1 MSAQLIGPP
10 ATADGVQSAATLP
23 PDPNGGG
30 RMSSRTYRIGI
41 ALIMAVIFALTYALD
56 RNRAVPQPPAPHATD
71 QNGQAAANWPHP
83 SSESVANLPASLPAA
98 APTPPPVNAFMTQT
112 SQPMPRPPSPLAEW
126 RARAYLSAL
135 QAPITVNSAHAGD
148 TLELPRSGSAPLAVQ
163 TGIAPVAGGYKGA
176 AAQYH
181 PPAPPYTL
189 MAGAVLPAVLITGID
204 SDAPAQVLAQVAQNV
219 YDTAS
224 GRYLLIPQGSRVI
237 GDYSVG
243 ARAGQQRVVISW
255 KRLVLPDTASIDLPS
270 VPATDAAGYGGLA
283 DQVDNHYLK
292 QFGTA
297 AVISLIDA
305 GQMVGQMGMSGAS
318 YGFGMPYG
326 AYGGGMSSTG
336 MMGMMGGQ
344 AASQQLGQVAQN
356 AVQQG
361 TSIPPTL
368 RIRPGYL
375 FNIEIT
381 TDVTLPGPYPR

>member
-1 MSAQLIGPP
+1 MSAQLISSP
-10 ATADGVQSAATLP
+10 ATANGVQSAATTP

-30 RMSSRTYRIGI
+30 RMSSRTYRMGV
-41 ALIMAVIFALTYALD
+41 ALIVAVVFALTYALD
-56 RNRAVPQPPAPHATD
+56 RNRAVPQPPVPRATD

-83 SSESVANLPASLPAA
+83 SSESVANPLASLPAA

-112 SQPMPRPPSPLAEW
+112 SQPIAKPPSPLAEW
-126 RARAYLSAL
+126 RARSYLSAL
-135 QAPITVNSAHAGD
+135 QAPITVSSAHAGD
-148 TLELPRSGSAPLAVQ
+148 TLEIPRSGSLPLATQ
-163 TGIAPVAGGYKGA
+163 TGVAAPGYNGA

-237 GDYSVG
+237 GEYSMG
-243 ARAGQQRVVISW
+243 ARAGQQRIVISW

-326 AYGGGMSSTG
+326 AYSGGMSSTG

-356 AVQQG
+356 ALQQG

-368 RIRPGYL
+368 SIRPGYL
-375 FNIEIT
+375 FNIEVT

>member
-1 MSAQLIGPP
+1 MSAQLIGSP
-10 ATADGVQSAATLP
+10 ATANGVQSAATTP

-30 RMSSRTYRIGI
+30 RMSSRTYRMGV
-41 ALIMAVIFALTYALD
+41 ALIAAVVFALTYALD
-56 RNRAVPQPPAPHATD
+56 RNRAVPQPPVPRATD

-83 SSESVANLPASLPAA
+83 SSESVANPLVSQPAA
-98 APTPPPVNAFMTQT
+98 APTPPSVNAFTKQT
-112 SQPMPRPPSPLAEW
+112 SQPIARPPGPLAEW
-126 RARAYLSAL
+126 RARSYLSAL
-135 QAPITVNSAHAGD
+135 QAPITVSSAHAGD
-148 TLELPRSGSAPLAVQ
+148 TLELPRSGSVPLATQ
-163 TGIAPVAGGYKGA
+163 TGVAAPGYNGA

-189 MAGAVLPAVLITGID
+189 MAGTVLPAVLITGID

-237 GDYSVG
+237 GDYSMG

-255 KRLVLPDTASIDLPS
+255 NRLVLPDTASIDLPS

-326 AYGGGMSSTG
+326 AYGGGMSSTE

-344 AASQQLGQVAQN
+344 AASQQLGQVTQN

-361 TSIPPTL
+361 MSIPPTL
-368 RIRPGYL
+368 SIRPGYL
-375 FNIEIT
+375 FNIEVT

>member
-1 MSAQLIGPP
+1 MSAQLISSP
-10 ATADGVQSAATLP
+10 ATANGVQSAATTP

-30 RMSSRTYRIGI
+30 RMSSRTYRMGV
-41 ALIMAVIFALTYALD
+41 ALIVAVVFALTYALD
-56 RNRAVPQPPAPHATD
+56 RNRAVPQPPVPRATD

-83 SSESVANLPASLPAA
+83 SSESVANPLASLPAA

-112 SQPMPRPPSPLAEW
+112 SQPIAKPPSPLAEW
-126 RARAYLSAL
+126 RARSYLSAL
-135 QAPITVNSAHAGD
+135 QAPITVSSAHAGD
-148 TLELPRSGSAPLAVQ
+148 TLEIPRSGSLPLATQ
-163 TGIAPVAGGYKGA
+163 TGVAAPGYNGA

-237 GDYSVG
+237 GEYSMG
-243 ARAGQQRVVISW
+243 ARAGQQRIVISW

-356 AVQQG
+356 ALQQG

-368 RIRPGYL
+368 SIRPGYL